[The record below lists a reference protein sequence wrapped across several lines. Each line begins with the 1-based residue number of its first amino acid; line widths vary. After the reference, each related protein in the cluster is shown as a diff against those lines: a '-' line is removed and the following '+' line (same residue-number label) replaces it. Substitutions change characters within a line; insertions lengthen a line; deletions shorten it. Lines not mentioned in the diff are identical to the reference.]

1 MATGDRAFR
10 LVPYR
15 DTAGRIATEQSAE
28 TLVIAAFRSLSI
40 GETPRVR
47 SGYWYDLEEAGAS
60 AYDGSNEIT
69 FASGSNEITF
79 ASVSNKYGFP
89 YMVVLSITVPQ
100 SKVFSFYGIADYTA
114 DPSLQAFQITQR
126 DVAFPLIYLSPDLY
140 TNEDHKVIF
149 NGPMPAVGQ
158 NDSLTIT
165 LYGTAATTDKIDILF
180 KVAEKSAQA

>member
-69 FASGSNEITF
+69 FASGSN
-79 ASVSNKYGFP
+79 KYGFP
-89 YMVVLSITVPQ
+89 DMVVLSITVPQ

>member
-69 FASGSNEITF
+69 FASGSN
-79 ASVSNKYGFP
+79 KYGFP
-89 YMVVLSITVPQ
+89 DMVVLNITVPQ

>member
-1 MATGDRAFR
+1 MATQDRAFR

-69 FASGSNEITF
+69 FASGSN
-79 ASVSNKYGFP
+79 KYGFP
-89 YMVVLSITVPQ
+89 DMVVLSITVPQ

>member
-69 FASGSNEITF
+69 FASGSN
-79 ASVSNKYGFP
+79 KYGFP
-89 YMVVLSITVPQ
+89 DMVVLSITVPQ

-126 DVAFPLIYLSPDLY
+126 DVAYPLIYLSPDLY

>member
-28 TLVIAAFRSLSI
+28 TLVIAAFKSLSI

-69 FASGSNEITF
+69 FASGSN
-79 ASVSNKYGFP
+79 KYGFP
-89 YMVVLSITVPQ
+89 DMVVLSITVPQ

>member
-47 SGYWYDLEEAGAS
+47 SGYWYDLEEAGAT
-60 AYDGSNEIT
+60 YYNGSNEIT
-69 FASGSNEITF
+69 FASGSN
-79 ASVSNKYGFP
+79 KYGFP
-89 YMVVLSITVPQ
+89 DMVVLSITVPQ

>member
-47 SGYWYDLEEAGAS
+47 SGYWYDLQEAGAS
-60 AYDGSNEIT
+60 AYSGSNEIT
-69 FASGSNEITF
+69 FASGSN
-79 ASVSNKYGFP
+79 KYGFP
-89 YMVVLSITVPQ
+89 DMVVLSITVPQ

>member
-47 SGYWYDLEEAGAS
+47 SGYWYDLEEAGAGAS

-69 FASGSNEITF
+69 FASGSN
-79 ASVSNKYGFP
+79 KYGFP
-89 YMVVLSITVPQ
+89 DMVVLSITVPQ

>member
-47 SGYWYDLEEAGAS
+47 TGYWYDLQEAGAS
-60 AYDGSNEIT
+60 SY
-69 FASGSNEITF
+69 SGSNEIPF
-79 ASVSNKYGFP
+79 ASGSNKYGFP
-89 YMVVLSITVPQ
+89 DVVVLSITVPQ

-114 DPSLQAFQITQR
+114 DPSLQAMQITQR

-149 NGPMPAVGQ
+149 NGPLPAIVQ
-158 NDSLTIT
+158 NDSITIT

-180 KVAEKSAQA
+180 KVAEKAAQA